1 MRSSNWR
8 ARSSAAECEGAQP
21 FMSSNRPPKSPSPEI
36 RERMRNTRRRDTKP
50 ELELRSLLHRS
61 GLRFFVDR
69 PVLPDDRRR
78 RADIVF
84 PRAKV
89 AVFVNG
95 CFWHGCPE
103 HASWPK
109 NNAAWWRAKI
119 EKNRDR
125 DADTDRRLRS
135 AGWVPVRIWEHDAP
149 EIALLEV
156 RKVVNERRRQLAE
169 KPDRRPGAS

>member
-1 MRSSNWR
+1 
-8 ARSSAAECEGAQP
+8 
-21 FMSSNRPPKSPSPEI
+21 
-36 RERMRNTRRRDTKP
+36 MRNTKRRDTKP
-50 ELELRSLLHRS
+50 EIELRSLLHRT

-109 NNAAWWRAKI
+109 KNAEWWRKKI
-119 EKNRDR
+119 ETNRAR
-125 DADTDRRLRS
+125 DEDTDARLRGN
-135 AGWVPVRIWEHDAP
+135 GWAAIRVWEHEDLHSAA
-149 EIALLEV
+149 EIVEHHV
-156 RKVVNERRRQLAE
+156 RTRLR
-169 KPDRRPGAS
+169 D